1 MIPRSLL
8 RGGLFVNMQV
18 GFLVSVLHR
27 CHLSIV
33 YLTTGGCMPTKAEKL
48 IGSHI
53 ARFRK
58 ERELTQAEL
67 AEKIDVTVETISRME
82 RGVSIPSI
90 KTLEAV
96 SKALSVRLKDLFDFE
111 REEKQMNLTKEEKEI
126 RKITSY
132 LKTRNINDIRFSF
145 HILKNI
151 LKNIEQNYQPK

>member
-1 MIPRSLL
+1 
-8 RGGLFVNMQV
+8 
-18 GFLVSVLHR
+18 
-27 CHLSIV
+27 
-33 YLTTGGCMPTKAEKL
+33 MPTKAEKL

-145 HILKNI
+145 HTLKNI

>member
-1 MIPRSLL
+1 
-8 RGGLFVNMQV
+8 
-18 GFLVSVLHR
+18 
-27 CHLSIV
+27 
-33 YLTTGGCMPTKAEKL
+33 MPTKAEKL
-48 IGSHI
+48 IGSQI

-58 ERELTQAEL
+58 EREFTQAEL
-67 AEKIDVTVETISRME
+67 AEKVDVTVETVSRLE

-111 REEKQMNLTKEEKEI
+111 REERKMNLTQEEKEI

-132 LKTRNINDIRFSF
+132 LKTRDINDIRFGF

-151 LKNIEQNYQPK
+151 FKNLNRLPPSGE

>member
-1 MIPRSLL
+1 
-8 RGGLFVNMQV
+8 
-18 GFLVSVLHR
+18 
-27 CHLSIV
+27 
-33 YLTTGGCMPTKAEKL
+33 MPTKAEKL
-48 IGSHI
+48 IGSQI

-58 ERELTQAEL
+58 EREFTQAEL

-151 LKNIEQNYQPK
+151 LKNIKQNYQPK